1 MNTGTLNT
9 TGRRTR
15 RQGKHKKKH
24 RDKREK
30 NTTKPKRFRFQ
41 PLN

>member
-9 TGRRTR
+9 TGSGTR

-24 RDKREK
+24 RDKRKK
-30 NTTKPKRFRFQ
+30 NTTKPKRLRFQ